1 MALCMVLV
9 SNLKCKVESRGSP
22 TPSHNFFGQKAI
34 EILGDTFHKLFTST
48 TELWLK
54 LVGLLIINIIGNAWN
69 DWCGKSRQSDKNQH
83 RSTFS
88 YCNMEF
94 YRNIYDTRPIFV
106 LNNYKQTHEIE
117 KIGLVTQ
124 NMQLRHFNLRN
135 VSNLTIYSHFR
146 VLITY

>member
-1 MALCMVLV
+1 MVLV

-22 TPSHNFFGQKAI
+22 TPFHNFFGQKAI
-34 EILGDTFHKLFTST
+34 EIFGDTFHKLLT

-88 YCNMEF
+88 YCNMVF

-117 KIGLVTQ
+117 KIGLGTQ

-135 VSNLTIYSHFR
+135 VSINSHFR
-146 VLITY
+146 VLITYELQ